1 MGKKLFLVS
10 LVITIILIFTI
21 AAVPSECRCSIAG
34 KNYDSQYDDEST
46 VIITSEQES
55 ISIEIETTAET
66 ETAEETETVE
76 ETYVEETR
84 PEEFILGFVLE
95 ESGIIIENM
104 QVFPLTEVPVF
115 YVSEQGRM
123 LSRSFL
129 SIDVS
134 VLGLEKGTTIQEVE
148 LDLLNGSES
157 GNPFSFYDSIAIETV
172 NYGKRPLKMEDFNLG
187 GFPVGFSTE
196 PEIKL
201 NTKELKDEFQKIIDK
216 GESRFQIGLQ
226 LNGPKTENR
235 PPEFGVS
242 WEFKG
247 MSLKVKF

>member
-1 MGKKLFLVS
+1 MQKKLFLVS
-10 LVITIILIFTI
+10 LVITIILIFAI
-21 AAVPSECRCSIAG
+21 AAVPAECACSFMG
-34 KNYDSQYDDEST
+34 KNYDSQYDEST
-46 VIITSEQES
+46 VITTSEQES
-55 ISIEIETTAET
+55 ISIEIETTTET
-66 ETAEETETVE
+66 ETTKETETVE

-84 PEEFILGFVLE
+84 PEEFMLGFVPE
-95 ESGIIIENM
+95 ESGIIIENI

-123 LSRSFL
+123 LSKSFL

-134 VLGLEKGTTIQEVE
+134 ILELEKGTTIDEVE

-157 GNPFSFYDSIAIETV
+157 GDPFSFYDSIVMETV
-172 NYGKRPLKMEDFNLG
+172 NYGKRPLKMGDFNLD
-187 GFPVGFSTE
+187 GFPVGLSTE
-196 PEIKL
+196 PDIKL

-226 LNGPKTENR
+226 FNGPKTENR

-242 WEFKG
+242 WKFKDIY
-247 MSLKVKF
+247 LTVKF